1 MSPRLGTTVNAYKTF
16 PAHKST
22 AILPGETLFR
32 NPPEY
37 ATFGHRKSAKPVAAE
52 KRIGAHA
59 TMSTPG
65 LSTPGETPES
75 PEPADDPARSGEERY
90 YITALARGLDVLACF
105 RSGDRSLSNQQIA
118 ERCGLPKSTVT
129 RITYTLT
136 RLGYLVQLPDGG
148 RYALGNATLALGS
161 ATLAR
166 MDVRQL
172 ARPLMHELAEFSG
185 ATVAI
190 AVRDK
195 LSMIYVEVSHSTA
208 ALALTLQVGS
218 RIPLATSAI
227 GRAYMARASEQE
239 RAEILSRAG
248 ELDDQACANVVTG
261 LERAMADD
269 QAYGCATSFGD
280 WQKNVNGIAV
290 GFRPVSGNSAMAINC
305 GGPSSSLSAAFLLD
319 EVRPRLLELAQRL
332 EMSAVR

>member
-1 MSPRLGTTVNAYKTF
+1 
-16 PAHKST
+16 
-22 AILPGETLFR
+22 
-32 NPPEY
+32 
-37 ATFGHRKSAKPVAAE
+37 
-52 KRIGAHA
+52 
-59 TMSTPG
+59 MSTPDI
-65 LSTPGETPES
+65 S
-75 PEPADDPARSGEERY
+75 PADDGSELADDTARSGEDRY
-90 YITALARGLDVLACF
+90 YITALARGLDVLSCF

-166 MDVRQL
+166 MDIRQM

-239 RAEILSRAG
+239 RAEILNRAS
-248 ELDDQACANVVTG
+248 ELDDQAYANVVTG
-261 LERAMADD
+261 LERALADD
-269 QAYGCATSFGD
+269 REFGCAASFGD
-280 WQKNVNGIAV
+280 WQKNVNGIAI

-305 GGPSSSLSAAFLLD
+305 GGPSSSLSPEFLLD